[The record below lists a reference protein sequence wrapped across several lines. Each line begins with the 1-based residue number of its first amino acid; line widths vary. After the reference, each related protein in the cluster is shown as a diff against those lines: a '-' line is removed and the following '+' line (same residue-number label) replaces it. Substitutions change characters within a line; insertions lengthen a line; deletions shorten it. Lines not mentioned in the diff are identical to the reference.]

1 MIPRQLTR
9 HLHATVVVA
18 AFALSHAAAQAQVDS
33 GPAADTEIKPCKV
46 FVATGDQADKELD
59 IVAEGGDQATVYVFV
74 QAADWDR
81 PMARFLKTL
90 DGRVIRDRPDC
101 RIVAIWLTDDHD
113 AARTYLPKA
122 QQSLMLE
129 RTTFAVFTGDKNGP
143 NGWGLNSDA
152 HLTAV
157 VSAKKRSLKSF
168 GYRSIN
174 ETDVPPV
181 VEAVPRKNE
190 E

>member
-1 MIPRQLTR
+1 MVSYQQTR
-9 HLHATVVVA
+9 YLFVASLVA
-18 AFALSHAAAQAQVDS
+18 AFAFLSHSAAQAQVDS
-33 GPAADTEIKPCKV
+33 GPATDSEIKPCTV

-59 IVAEGGDQATVYVFV
+59 MVAERGDAATVYVFV
-74 QAADWDR
+74 QATEWDR
-81 PMARFLKTL
+81 PMARFLKNL
-90 DGRVIRDRPDC
+90 DNRVTRDRPDC
-101 RIVAIWLTDDHD
+101 RIVAIWLTADHD
-113 AARTYLPKA
+113 AARQYLPRA

-152 HLTAV
+152 RLTAV

-174 ETDVPPV
+174 ETDVTAV
-181 VEAVPRKNE
+181 MEAVPMKN
-190 E
+190 